1 MNSLEFSS
9 RLKNSFSTTMN
20 ALVRAG
26 KCDGALAVFR
36 EMISRKLEP
45 GLVACNFVLTNCSKH
60 KRGEVALE
68 FLEVMRKVPR
78 RNNRIYPYLVQT
90 VVYSKM
96 LGVFVMSCCGVLWQ
110 PLFARPSCK

>member
-1 MNSLEFSS
+1 MSTPPPPPFPPALILLFLLFSGLE
-9 RLKNSFSTTMN
+9 SFSTTMN

-60 KRGEVALE
+60 KKGEVALE
-68 FLEVMRKVPR
+68 FLEVMRKVRGRKLAKTMKGSGNEPR
-78 RNNRIYPYLVQT
+78 TTCLLLRERN
-90 VVYSKM
+90 
-96 LGVFVMSCCGVLWQ
+96 W
-110 PLFARPSCK
+110 